1 MQGGRLRPRNLESL
15 QENEVY
21 NATGQDE
28 GEQGSTGVTYYTT
41 TGLLKT
47 GTCPSSYKLH
57 YNIYYLKSNTRF
69 LLVHLYDVHI

>member
-41 TGLLKT
+41 TGLL
-47 GTCPSSYKLH
+47 
-57 YNIYYLKSNTRF
+57 
-69 LLVHLYDVHI
+69 